1 MPNVAIA
8 DAVVGDH
15 TSLVHDGVG
24 LGLAAAGRSKHDGVG
39 NDQGTAAYSANSA
52 GRDNGR
58 GEHDLVQKALGP
70 RGFELDFWKIA
81 MRPGKPLI
89 FGRLGKTPL
98 LGLPGNPVSTLV
110 CAMLFLRPAIA
121 AMLGTTDN
129 SGLEKATL
137 ATNLKENDGRQD
149 YIRARV
155 ELRNGER
162 FVEPFTVQDSSMLSS
177 LARADALIVRP
188 PHAPAAKNGDRVSI
202 LLLD

>member
-1 MPNVAIA
+1 MQP
-8 DAVVGDH
+8 
-15 TSLVHDGVG
+15 
-24 LGLAAAGRSKHDGVG
+24 
-39 NDQGTAAYSANSA
+39 
-52 GRDNGR
+52 
-58 GEHDLVQKALGP
+58 
-70 RGFELDFWKIA
+70 
-81 MRPGKPLI
+81 
-89 FGRLGKTPL
+89 
-98 LGLPGNPVSTLV
+98 
-110 CAMLFLRPAIA
+110 
-121 AMLGTTDN
+121 TD

-188 PHAPAAKNGDRVSI
+188 PHAPAAKNGDRVPI